1 MLAQRLPSILPPLSP
16 RELLEVSMIHSVA
29 GMLPGG
35 ALTDR
40 RPFRAPHHSASMAAL
55 VGGGH
60 HAKPGEISLAHQG
73 VLFLDELPEFHPQ
86 TLDSLRQPLE
96 TGEVALARAN
106 HRIVYP
112 ARFQLVAAMN
122 PCRCGH
128 ADDPGYACARGPV
141 SRCAAQYQMR
151 LSGPLLDRFDLS
163 IDVGA
168 VTVADLMRPAPAE
181 GSREVAERVAAA
193 RAMQVER
200 YRKLGLD
207 AIGCNAAAPAAIIEE
222 IAEAEPAALAL
233 LRDAADRMRLS
244 ARGYHRVLKLA
255 RTLADLDGGGPVRRL
270 HLAEALSYRGAPERA
285 AAA

>member
-1 MLAQRLPSILPPLSP
+1 
-16 RELLEVSMIHSVA
+16 MIHSVA

-73 VLFLDELPEFHPQ
+73 VLFLDELPEFSAQ
-86 TLDSLRQPLE
+86 ALDSLRQPLE

-112 ARFQLVAAMN
+112 ARFQLIAAMN

-141 SRCAAQYQMR
+141 ARCAAQYQAR
-151 LSGPLLDRFDLS
+151 LSGPLIDRFDLTHRRRRRHRRRS
-163 IDVGA
+163 D
-168 VTVADLMRPAPAE
+168 
-181 GSREVAERVAAA
+181 
-193 RAMQVER
+193 
-200 YRKLGLD
+200 
-207 AIGCNAAAPAAIIEE
+207 APAAGRG
-222 IAEAEPAALAL
+222 L
-233 LRDAADRMRLS
+233 
-244 ARGYHRVLKLA
+244 ARGRRA
-255 RTLADLDGGGPVRRL
+255 RRGG
-270 HLAEALSYRGAPERA
+270 ARA
-285 AAA
+285 AGRAFPRARARRDRLQRRRAGRASSRRSPRRKRRRRR